1 MTRRG
6 EEEDEEKISDIADFL
21 RREKPRSLDRTGF
34 CIPGASRED
43 GLQAAERASMHFPGK
58 APSSPLAIVRKYS

>member
-1 MTRRG
+1 MKSGAPGNRILAAMTRRG

-43 GLQAAERASMHFPGK
+43 GLQAPER
-58 APSSPLAIVRKYS
+58 